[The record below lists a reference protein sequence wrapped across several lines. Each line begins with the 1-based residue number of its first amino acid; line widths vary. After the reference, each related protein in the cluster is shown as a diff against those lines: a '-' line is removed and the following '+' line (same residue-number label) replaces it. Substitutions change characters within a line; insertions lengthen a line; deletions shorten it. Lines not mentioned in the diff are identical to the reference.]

1 MSIRRIFVVGLLAIM
16 VSSCIPNKKVTL
28 LQKDD
33 VKKKDVTVDSVMRAY
48 PLQKFDYKIQ
58 PNDVLN
64 IHFGSLTDDKFDFL
78 NKMQKDN
85 VGTAGGGGSQG
96 AGFIINGFL
105 VDLEGNIDFPVVG
118 KVKVSGLTIFEIQVL
133 LQELANQY
141 LESPSVRVRLVNFR
155 FTVLGEVALEGTT
168 IAYNNRVTL
177 LEALGLAGGLGEF
190 ADRSKIK
197 LVRTRAGKVE
207 VAYINLLDEDFINS
221 PYYYMNQND
230 VLIVPALKQRQF
242 RKYFGQ
248 NLALILSTITLVVLL
263 YSVTTK

>member
-1 MSIRRIFVVGLLAIM
+1 MTIRRFFCIGLLAWLAT
-16 VSSCIPNKKVTL
+16 SCIPNKKVTL
-28 LQKDD
+28 LQKED
-33 VKKKDVTVDSVMRAY
+33 VKKKDVMLDSALRAY

-64 IHFGSLTDDKFDFL
+64 IHFGSLTEDKFDFL

-85 VGTAGGGGSQG
+85 VGTAGGGSQG

-133 LQELANQY
+133 LQALADQY

-155 FTVLGEVALEGTT
+155 FTVLGEVTIEGTT

-197 LVRTRAGKVE
+197 VVRTRAGNVE
-207 VAYINLLDEDFINS
+207 VAYINLLDENFINS
-221 PYYYMNQND
+221 PYYYVNQND

-248 NLALILSTITLVVLL
+248 NLALILSTITLGVLL
-263 YSVTTK
+263 FSLSTK